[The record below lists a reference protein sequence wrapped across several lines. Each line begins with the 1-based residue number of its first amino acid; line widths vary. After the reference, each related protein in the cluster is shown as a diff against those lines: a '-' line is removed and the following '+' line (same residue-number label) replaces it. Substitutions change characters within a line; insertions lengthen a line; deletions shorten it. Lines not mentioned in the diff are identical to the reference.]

1 MADKFEFTPR
11 TCEEYVL
18 HQLMEAET
26 ELEELAEKSKDL
38 AVESF
43 ANAIQ
48 LAALKKFLKDRIV
61 LRMGEASARNYLY
74 ITNDFIWEETPEF
87 EMLCE
92 TLDIDASQD
101 MENPEPAESD
111 GKEEE
116 GES

>member
-18 HQLMEAET
+18 NQLMEAKT

-48 LAALKKFLKDRIV
+48 LAALKIPEGQDR
-61 LRMGEASARNYLY
+61 LAYGRSKR
-74 ITNDFIWEETPEF
+74 EELP
-87 EMLCE
+87 LHH
-92 TLDIDASQD
+92 Q
-101 MENPEPAESD
+101 
-111 GKEEE
+111 
-116 GES
+116 